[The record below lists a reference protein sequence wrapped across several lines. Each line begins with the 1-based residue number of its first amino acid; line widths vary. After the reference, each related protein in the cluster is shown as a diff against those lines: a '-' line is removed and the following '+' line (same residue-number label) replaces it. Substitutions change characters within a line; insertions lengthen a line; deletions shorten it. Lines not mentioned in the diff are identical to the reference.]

1 MACVGVQVRE
11 GRQADERKG
20 REDHQRY
27 EGGFAFFAFH
37 KWLIGTTEAVGS
49 VPIHVVMESPSSD
62 VQVSKSSG
70 VSPTVWLPAVF
81 LLAFPAGAVSALVGV
96 MGARRGWA
104 RSNLVWLTVA
114 FGALAAFAF
123 LADPSAVT
131 GYVDALRA
139 LLSVAGLSAEGLSPN
154 WLLFVSSGLAVGWGL
169 ATWYAVRWRLAH
181 KDDEDWLE
189 EHPEGPDFFVWLF
202 SLGRNRQLAARNAEV
217 IELISEGDWFDDG
230 VGLGYVLGSDDKG
243 RKVEPVGIPDLV
255 GGSVAH
261 ELILGSSGRGKTVSI
276 TRQAYDTIK
285 RGYPVLVVDAKGDG
299 DLAGKLAAYAE
310 EFDKPFYHFSI
321 PLNINEPYMGPA
333 ELGRAF
339 YDPAGLDA
347 GNHTRRRDFMMNA
360 RDWQGAPAVYSD
372 KTRDWLS
379 KALWVDNAVAIANG
393 GRPMSHMPQATF
405 TRVADLMSPMTTRD
419 YLRDA
424 IREFGESALD
434 AAFGTLSAQ
443 EMLAQLTAYVEA
455 KDQTGESARMSHAAW
470 LRTFMSSV
478 TGPYLRNTGDERTIS
493 IPAIVESGA
502 VCVFDLATD
511 TYREEA
517 PALAR
522 LVVADL
528 LSYISAAGKS
538 DGLRLRVFLD
548 EFAAVGGDESA
559 NVLARARSAGVS
571 FTLSTQTLSDLRD
584 VSEAFEG
591 QVITNSLNI
600 LVHNASTWD
609 EAQRLAGMTGQV
621 MVERVVRSERESGE
635 RSKSRSTESR
645 YRIEPDEFM
654 EMGVGQ
660 LVKISQVERGEQ
672 KAVKVQVVMPPRV
685 EPPVYVVEPV
695 WGDLSK
701 VEMDEGDSPVES
713 PTAAAEHV
721 VEEVIDAPEAADL
734 THSETDMEIPN
745 RQMWGEAEGAAEPTP
760 RTSSVPDDPDNSL
773 DDRESPVVAFP
784 TDEEL
789 AARRKAFAAK
799 HQGTPLFEPE
809 LESVE
814 TQAEPSLSSPEAEP
828 EISDSV
834 VERPERPQRPNPQET
849 ASSAGDEGLRKLPFD
864 SNGQRQG
871 RQVRAI
877 RRKNE

>member
-1 MACVGVQVRE
+1 
-11 GRQADERKG
+11 
-20 REDHQRY
+20 
-27 EGGFAFFAFH
+27 
-37 KWLIGTTEAVGS
+37 
-49 VPIHVVMESPSSD
+49 VPIPVVMDTPSSD
-62 VQVSKSSG
+62 VQASKSPG
-70 VSPTVWLPAVF
+70 VSPTVWLPAAA
-81 LLAFPAGAVSALVGV
+81 LLLFPAGVVSGLVGV
-96 MGARRGWA
+96 LGARRGWA

-114 FGALAAFAF
+114 FGALAAYAF
-123 LADPSAVT
+123 LADPSAVG
-131 GYVDALRA
+131 GYRDAVLA
-139 LLSVAGLSAEGLSPN
+139 VLSVVGVSAEGLSPN
-154 WLLFVSSGLAVGWGL
+154 WLFFVSSGLAVGWGL
-169 ATWYAVRWRLAH
+169 ATWYAVQWRLAH
-181 KDDEDWLE
+181 KDDEEWLE

-202 SLGRNRQLAARNAEV
+202 SLGRNRQLAAKNAEV
-217 IELISEGDWFDDG
+217 IELIAEGEWFEDG

-285 RGYPVLVVDAKGDG
+285 RGFPVLVVDAKGDG

-310 EFDKPFYHFSI
+310 EFDRPFLHFSI

-379 KALWVDNAVAIANG
+379 KALWVDNAVAVANG
-393 GRPMSHMPQATF
+393 GRPMSHMPSATF
-405 TRVADLMSPMTTRD
+405 TRVADLMSPLTTRD
-419 YLRDA
+419 YLKDA
-424 IREFGESALD
+424 IREFGEPALD

-443 EMLAQLTAYVEA
+443 EMLAQLTAYAET

-478 TGPYLRNTGDERTIS
+478 TGPYLRDTGDERTIS

-528 LSYISAAGKS
+528 LSYISAVGKS

-609 EAQRLAGMTGQV
+609 EAQRLAGMTGQT
-621 MVERVVRSERESGE
+621 MVERVVRSERATGE
-635 RSKSRSTESR
+635 KSKSRSMESR

-660 LVKISQVERGEQ
+660 LVKISQVERGEH
-672 KAVKVQVVMPPRV
+672 KAAKVQVVMPPKV
-685 EPPVYVVEPV
+685 EPPMYVVEPV
-695 WGDLSK
+695 WGELPKSA
-701 VEMDEGDSPVES
+701 VETEEPDATYVLEE
-713 PTAAAEHV
+713 V
-721 VEEVIDAPEAADL
+721 VETPEIEDAVNPEPDADMP
-734 THSETDMEIPN
+734 TPH
-745 RQMWGEAEGAAEPTP
+745 MWGEAEAETEETP
-760 RTSSVPDDPDNSL
+760 QPSSVADDLDNSP
-773 DDRESPVVAFP
+773 DEHEQPVVAFP

-789 AARRKAFAAK
+789 AARRKALAAK
-799 HQGTPLFEPE
+799 HQGAPLFEPE
-809 LESVE
+809 LEIAATQTEPPAE
-814 TQAEPSLSSPEAEP
+814 TPE
-828 EISDSV
+828 SDPVASEV
-834 VERPERPQRPNPQET
+834 VVTRPERPQRPEPREPV
-849 ASSAGDEGLRKLPFD
+849 SSAGDEDLKKLPFD
-864 SNGQRQG
+864 KNGQRQG

-877 RRKNE
+877 RRKND